1 MANYEDELAT
11 LGPLAP
17 TAIALVRYATALV
30 PGAEFVQKG
39 RRWVCQPENF
49 VAFAVHSSRSRH
61 VTFNLSGRPHL
72 FEKSPALRLEQA
84 RASYSEFRLEAP
96 RQLAAA
102 ASYIAT
108 ALLIHRHRKHSLP
121 DLPALSKRL

>member
-1 MANYEDELAT
+1 MSDYRDEFVR
-11 LGPLAP
+11 LGPLEP
-17 TAIALVRYATALV
+17 TAHALIDYALALV
-30 PGAEFVQKG
+30 PGSEFVRRG
-39 RRWVCQPENF
+39 RRWVCQPNF
-49 VAFAVHSSRSRH
+49 VAFEVHAARSRH

-72 FEKSPALRLEQA
+72 FDDCPALRLSRT
-84 RASYSEFRLEAP
+84 RASYSEFRLQSP

-108 ALLIHRHRKHSLP
+108 ALLIQRHRKRTLP